1 MSPSFLLTRVVRHP
15 QSTTEDAM
23 AGNIGVLLICHKLG
37 VCIIHTHILYMFF
50 SRYFYAISSD
60 VAIKH
65 PGRLVK
71 VDTQTSKV
79 SPCRLVYKY
88 MLNGNYLIG
97 KG

>member
-1 MSPSFLLTRVVRHP
+1 MYVSIFRFSF
-15 QSTTEDAM
+15 
-23 AGNIGVLLICHKLG
+23 
-37 VCIIHTHILYMFF
+37 
-50 SRYFYAISSD
+50 RYFYAISSD

-79 SPCRLVYKY
+79 RPCRLVYKY